1 MQTSI
6 IIIGAG
12 IAGLACA
19 RRLARAGHSPLVLDK
34 GRGIG
39 GRMATRRVTLA
50 EGEISF
56 DHGAQY
62 LTARD
67 PGFAADLHDLGP
79 ACAPW
84 DDGSIAPRLVGV
96 PGMSGLPRAMAA
108 GLDVRLERQVTAVR
122 PVSGGWKLD
131 IGATCIETRHLVMT
145 VPAPQA
151 AALLGDGHPLHP
163 RIAGAVM
170 APCLTLMAA
179 FPAEAPRPFRSRA
192 SDDQPLAWIS
202 QDSSKPGRSGTLT
215 TWVAQA
221 STEWSELH
229 LEDSPAVIADRML
242 PMLADAIGV
251 APVSALY
258 AAAHRWRY
266 ARTVAPIGAPF
277 LRSDDGT
284 LHVGGDWCLGAR
296 VEAAWASGTAIADA
310 IIEQTG
316 SFDGAAR

>member
-1 MQTSI
+1 MQTAI
-6 IIIGAG
+6 TIIGAG
-12 IAGLACA
+12 MAGLACA
-19 RRLARAGHSPLVLDK
+19 RHLARAGHAPLVLDK

-62 LTARD
+62 LTARNQ
-67 PGFAADLHDLGP
+67 GFAADLHDLGS
-79 ACAPW
+79 ACSAW
-84 DDGSIAPRLVGV
+84 DDGSNAPRLVGV

-108 GLDVRLERQVTAVR
+108 GLNIELDRQVTAVR
-122 PVSGGWKLD
+122 AVPAGWQID
-131 IGATCIETRHLVMT
+131 IGVTRIDTRQLVMT

-151 AALLGDGHPLHP
+151 AALLGNGHPLHAQ
-163 RIAGAVM
+163 IAGVVM

-179 FPAEAPRPFRSRA
+179 FPAEAPRPFRSRT
-192 SDDQPLAWIS
+192 SEDLPLAWIA
-202 QDSSKPGRSGTLT
+202 QDSSKSGRNGKLS

-221 STEWSELH
+221 STEWSKRH
-229 LEDSPAVIADRML
+229 LEDTAEIIAGRML

-251 APVSALY
+251 APGLALY

-266 ARTVAPIGAPF
+266 ARTIAPLGAPF
-277 LRSDDGT
+277 LQSEDAT

-310 IIEQTG
+310 IIEH
-316 SFDGAAR
+316 

>member
-1 MQTSI
+1 MQTDI
-6 IIIGAG
+6 TIIGAG
-12 IAGLACA
+12 MAGLACA
-19 RRLARAGHSPLVLDK
+19 RRLARAGHTPLVLDK

-50 EGEISF
+50 EADIGF

-67 PGFAADLHDLGP
+67 PGFAADLHALGT

-84 DDGSIAPRLVGV
+84 KDGSAAPRLVGM

-108 GLDVRLERQVTAVR
+108 DLDVQLDKQVTAVR
-122 PVSGGWKLD
+122 VVPGGWQLD
-131 IGATCIETRHLVMT
+131 IGPACIETRRLVMT

-151 AALLGDGHPLHP
+151 AALLGPEHPLYP
-163 RIAGAVM
+163 RAAGVAM

-179 FPAEAPRPFRSRA
+179 FPADAPCPFRSRTA
-192 SDDQPLAWIS
+192 DDHPLAWIA
-202 QDSSKPGRSGTLT
+202 QDSSKPGRTGGLT

-221 STEWSELH
+221 SAEWSERH
-229 LEDSPAVIADRML
+229 LENTVEVVADHML
-242 PMLADAIGV
+242 PMLAKVIGV
-251 APVSALY
+251 APQSALY

-266 ARTVAPIGAPF
+266 ARTLIPLGTPF
-277 LRSDDGT
+277 LCSGDGT

-296 VEAAWASGTAIADA
+296 VEAAWASGAAIADA
-310 IIEQTG
+310 IIAQEG
-316 SFDGAAR
+316 DF